1 MLIDNT
7 ILIAGMIFFQTLVLI
22 AGVCYYFYK
31 NKSKKEKYIEPV
43 IEIEKLPND
52 RKGFGYLSNKAL
64 ILNEHGVPYLYKTY
78 NEAKRRMKNVRSAER
93 IVHQVWDMETQTV
106 MVSEVRH
113 GTNQRQTSK

>member
-7 ILIAGMIFFQTLVLI
+7 VLIAGMIFFQTLVLV
-22 AGVCYYFYK
+22 AGVCFFLYK
-31 NKSKKEKYIEPV
+31 NKEKKEKYVEPI

-52 RKGFGYLSNKAL
+52 HKGFGYLDGKSL
-64 ILNEHGVPYLYKTY
+64 ILNEHGIPYLYKTY
-78 NEAKRRMKNVRSAER
+78 NQALKRMKRIKGAKK

-113 GTNQRQTSK
+113 GANQRQTS